1 MAGEKELS
9 FILDKTLTVYIELKN
24 SNRDRISFPAKEIVS
39 GKKEEE
45 KSGLFFY
52 LEEYLRFKGPA
63 FSEKLFNQYQ
73 VASDTLEE
81 LSLISSLEPL
91 NTQIFYSILNTID
104 IEEMHMFLSRIISVP
119 SGLEEKFVQDVN
131 GTLNAIQTYTK
142 REYAELITLATLL
155 KLVMPILG
163 KYMDTKSSL
172 INKNLKEI
180 LFLPIF
186 SNYPRFK
193 NMAAFKKLE
202 LFAEKAY
209 IKEQSAESDAVR
221 SILVG
226 IPKDETVKWLF
237 ASSLFLGLMSVS
249 TINDNDEANIIKK
262 IFKSILSSRIN
273 KRTDNTKIKNKAN
286 TIGGGAGE
294 ENQESVSEA
303 CRVVTDKTP
312 GTIEELNWSC
322 ESPQF
327 IIKQLPAKEF
337 KVSSEITAQ
346 VYRTMISYSKEAP
359 FIVPDST
366 FALLGWIFQ
375 LPLNHYDS
383 FPYLR
388 MKELYSA
395 IAVAY
400 SHLYV
405 NGFKD
410 IGLMLL
416 SKVVA
421 EDDDESLGGY
431 NNIGTIAKI
440 PDTLKKELDY
450 YYPVKK
456 NKVFGKNIEEI
467 SIAEPSINELS
478 RLMFAE
484 EFLTF
489 APKEHILEVKKNSF
503 SPIVIAT
510 GDLKIRL
517 AELLLFLNKRDWLVE

>member
-202 LFAEKAY
+202 LFAEK
-209 IKEQSAESDAVR
+209 
-221 SILVG
+221 
-226 IPKDETVKWLF
+226 LF
-237 ASSLFLGLMSVS
+237 F
-249 TINDNDEANIIKK
+249 
-262 IFKSILSSRIN
+262 
-273 KRTDNTKIKNKAN
+273 
-286 TIGGGAGE
+286 
-294 ENQESVSEA
+294 
-303 CRVVTDKTP
+303 
-312 GTIEELNWSC
+312 
-322 ESPQF
+322 
-327 IIKQLPAKEF
+327 
-337 KVSSEITAQ
+337 
-346 VYRTMISYSKEAP
+346 
-359 FIVPDST
+359 
-366 FALLGWIFQ
+366 
-375 LPLNHYDS
+375 
-383 FPYLR
+383 
-388 MKELYSA
+388 
-395 IAVAY
+395 
-400 SHLYV
+400 
-405 NGFKD
+405 
-410 IGLMLL
+410 
-416 SKVVA
+416 
-421 EDDDESLGGY
+421 
-431 NNIGTIAKI
+431 
-440 PDTLKKELDY
+440 
-450 YYPVKK
+450 
-456 NKVFGKNIEEI
+456 
-467 SIAEPSINELS
+467 
-478 RLMFAE
+478 
-484 EFLTF
+484 
-489 APKEHILEVKKNSF
+489 
-503 SPIVIAT
+503 
-510 GDLKIRL
+510 
-517 AELLLFLNKRDWLVE
+517 